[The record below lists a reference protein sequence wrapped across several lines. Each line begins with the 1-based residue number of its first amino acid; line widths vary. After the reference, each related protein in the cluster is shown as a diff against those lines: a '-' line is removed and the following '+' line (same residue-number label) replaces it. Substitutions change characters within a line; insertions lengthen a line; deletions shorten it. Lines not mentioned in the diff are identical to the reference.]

1 MWGEGKWPEPVAEA
15 RRGAGRHKSK
25 GLRALDRCGPLGL
38 TETMNSSRGTTLMLV
53 FAVAGLAIAGLFAVA
68 GLDVAVTVSL
78 ILVAVAPLSALLQ
91 ETFEKLRRRQP
102 GVDIIALIAVI
113 AALTLGEFLT
123 AAIIGVMLATGRFL
137 EEYAGGR
144 AQREL
149 TALIRRAPRTA
160 TVVGANGEVET
171 VEVET
176 VRRGDRLL
184 VKAGEVVPVDGVVM
198 GGVAVVDESA
208 LTGEPLPVER
218 VTGDLVSSGTV
229 NAADV
234 FEITATEEAAKST
247 YAGIIR
253 LVEAARESRAPAM
266 RLADRWAAWFVP
278 LALSVSGLAWIVS
291 GDPTRG
297 LAVLVVATPCPLL
310 LAVPIAVVSGIS
322 RAAHRGVVFRGGG
335 ALEALGTTRNIVIDK
350 TGTVTVGRP
359 TLRSIT
365 VFDPSVTES
374 DVLALAAS
382 VDQVS
387 SHILARSIVDAANAR
402 DIEFPLPTEVSEQ
415 HGAGVSAKV
424 GERDVAVGKLG
435 WILDGSPEPPVV
447 TQFRARVTKVSPT
460 VAYVSLDRAV
470 VAAFVFDDQIR
481 PDAASTIRALRR
493 TGVEKVVMATG
504 DHPLVARSVGM
515 AIGVDDIL
523 AEAVPEEKVK
533 LLKEM
538 QRTGITAMVGD
549 GINDAPALAAADVGV
564 AMGARGATASSEAA
578 DVVLV
583 VDRLDRLVD
592 AIGIAQRSRRIA
604 VQSVV
609 IGMGLSL
616 VAMSV
621 ASFGLLVPIAGALVQ
636 EGIDVIAILNALR
649 ALGGKS
655 PTQTGPRLPPELSDE
670 LRVEHR
676 RLIPQ
681 LDRLRD
687 VADAL
692 DTQPSAEALRAL
704 HDVERFLVED
714 ILPHEAHDENVVYPR
729 MTSILPGED
738 PLATMSRAHREI
750 FHLVEVFER
759 QIADLPDSGPGPAD
773 VRDLRRTMYGL
784 HAVLR
789 LHFDQEEE
797 LYASLEPS

>member
-1 MWGEGKWPEPVAEA
+1 
-15 RRGAGRHKSK
+15 
-25 GLRALDRCGPLGL
+25 
-38 TETMNSSRGTTLMLV
+38 MNSSRWTTLILA
-53 FAVAGLAIAGLFAVA
+53 FAVAGLALAGLFALA
-68 GLDVAVTVSL
+68 DMGIAVTVSL
-78 ILVAVAPLSALLQ
+78 ILVALVPLLALVQ
-91 ETFEKLRRRQP
+91 ETLAKLRRRQP
-102 GVDIIALIAVI
+102 GVDIIALIAVVS
-113 AALTLGEFLT
+113 ALALGEYLT
-123 AAIIGVMLATGRFL
+123 GAIIGVMLATGRFL
-137 EEYAGGR
+137 EEYAGGK

-149 TALIRRAPRTA
+149 TALIQRAPRTA
-160 TVVGANGEVET
+160 TVVNSDGIAET
-171 VEVET
+171 VDIET

-184 VKAGEVVPVDGVVM
+184 VKSGEVVPVDGVVVSS
-198 GGVAVVDESA
+198 VAVIDEAA

-218 VTGDLVSSGTV
+218 AGGDLVSSGTV

-234 FEITATEEAAKST
+234 FEITATEEAAQST

-253 LVEAARESRAPAM
+253 LVEAARESRAPAV

-278 LALSVSGLAWIVS
+278 LALAVSGLAWLIS

-335 ALEALGTTRNIVIDK
+335 ALEALGTIRNMVIDK

-365 VFDPSVTES
+365 VFDKSLAES
-374 DVLALAAS
+374 EVLGLAAS

-387 SHILARSIVDAANAR
+387 SHILARSIVDAAHDR
-402 DIEFPLPTEVSEQ
+402 GIKFPLPTEVTEQ
-415 HGAGVSAKV
+415 HGAGVTAKV
-424 GERDVAVGKLG
+424 GDRIVNVGKLG
-435 WILDGSPEPPVV
+435 WVLDGSSEPPLVAD
-447 TQFRARVTKVSPT
+447 FRTRVTKVSPT
-460 VAYVSLDRAV
+460 VAYVSVNGD
-470 VAAFVFDDQIR
+470 VAAALVFDDEVR
-481 PDAASTIRALRR
+481 SDAASTIRALRR
-493 TGVEKVVMATG
+493 AGVEKVVMATG

-523 AEAVPEEKVK
+523 AEALPEEKVK
-533 LLKEM
+533 LLREM
-538 QRTGITAMVGD
+538 QRSGTTAMVGD

-583 VDRLDRLVD
+583 IDRLDRLVD

-616 VAMSV
+616 IAMTMASV
-621 ASFGLLVPIAGALVQ
+621 GLLIPIVGALVQ

-649 ALGGKS
+649 ALGGES
-655 PTQTGPRLPPELSDE
+655 PSQSGPRLPPELSDE
-670 LRVEHR
+670 LRAEHR

-681 LDRLRD
+681 LDQLRD
-687 VADAL
+687 VADGL
-692 DTQPSAEALRAL
+692 DFIEPEEALRL
-704 HDVERFLVED
+704 LLEIERFLVDE
-714 ILPHEAHDENVVYPR
+714 ILPHEAQDENEVYPR
-729 MTSILPGED
+729 VNALLPGDD
-738 PLATMSRAHREI
+738 PLATMSRGHREI
-750 FHLVEVFER
+750 FHLVETLQR
-759 QIADLPDSGPGPAD
+759 QLADVPAAGPGPAD
-773 VRDLRRTMYGL
+773 SRDIKRTLYGL

-789 LHFDQEEE
+789 LHFAQEEE
-797 LYASLEPS
+797 LYASIEPS